1 MYETIL
7 VPTDG
12 SDVAESAVE
21 HALSIAES
29 SGAAVH
35 ALYVVDLD
43 AASYGLDATQIE
55 QLRARELDALPEIG
69 ARAEEATGRIAA
81 TAAERGV
88 DVVEATEV
96 GDPSERIVD
105 YAERND
111 VDLAVMASHGRSGVS
126 RLLLGSVTERV
137 VRTADFP
144 VLVVNVSTTQGRE
157 GSEID

>member
-12 SDVAESAVE
+12 SDVAESAFE
-21 HALSIAES
+21 HALSIAELA
-29 SGAAVH
+29 GASVH
-35 ALYVVDLD
+35 ALYVVDLE

-55 QLRARELDALPEIG
+55 HLRAGELDDLPEIR

-81 TAAERGV
+81 AAADRGI

-96 GDPSERIVD
+96 GDPPERIVD
-105 YAERND
+105 YAERSG

-144 VLVVNVSTTQGRE
+144 VLVVNVSTTQGVE
-157 GSEID
+157 GSEPG